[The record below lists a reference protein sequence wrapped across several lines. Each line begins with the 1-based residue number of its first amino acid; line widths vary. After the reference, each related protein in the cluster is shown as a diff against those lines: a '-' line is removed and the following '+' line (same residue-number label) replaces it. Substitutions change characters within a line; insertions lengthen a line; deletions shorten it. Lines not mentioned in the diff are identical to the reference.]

1 MSDRIKGFWAS
12 LNWSDWSYGLLYG
25 IIGGASNS
33 VYSAFGAL
41 MVDPQDF
48 KFGSPKSFHLIGWVF
63 LFSALMSAFLYL
75 KQKPLPDM
83 KKVEQTVEVTEVK
96 GKPVAT
102 VTTVKET
109 SVVPVAPQDP
119 PKGIS

>member
-1 MSDRIKGFWAS
+1 MSEQVKRFWS
-12 LNWSDWSYGLLYG
+12 SMNWDAWLYGLLYG
-25 IIGGASNS
+25 VIGGASNS

-41 MVDPQDF
+41 MVDPKDF
-48 KFGSPKSFHLIGWVF
+48 AFGSAKSFHLIGWVF
-63 LFSALMSAFLYL
+63 AFSGLMSAFLYL
-75 KQKPLPDM
+75 KQTPLPEM

-109 SVVPVAPQDP
+109 SVIPVTADP
-119 PKGIS
+119 PKGVS